1 MLNKFFKIIIV
12 FFVIN
17 IHAQTVDD
25 EIIIIETSEGNI
37 TLHLDGRRA
46 PITVSN
52 FVNLIRIDYFDNSIF
67 HRVIDNF
74 MIQGGGFDVDMND
87 LESLNTIPNESG
99 NGLSNLRGTIAM
111 ARTSDPH
118 SANAQFF
125 INTKDN
131 RSLNPKSGR
140 WGYAVFG
147 TVNDGMDIVDRIS
160 KKETGPK
167 GRFASDVPIETVLIK
182 NVAIE

>member
-1 MLNKFFKIIIV
+1 MINKIFKIIIV
-12 FFVIN
+12 FFAIN
-17 IHAQTVDD
+17 IHAQNVDD

-46 PITVSN
+46 PITVNN
-52 FVNLIRIDYFDNSIF
+52 FVNLIKTDYFDNSIF

-74 MIQGGGFDVDMND
+74 MIQGGGFDENMND

-111 ARTSDPH
+111 ARTSEPH

-131 RSLNPKSGR
+131 RSLNPKSGK

-147 TVNDGMDIVDRIS
+147 TVIEGMEVVDKIS
-160 KKETGPK
+160 KKPTGRK
-167 GRFASDVPIETVLIK
+167 GRFASDVPIEIVLIK
-182 NVAIE
+182 NITIE

>member
-74 MIQGGGFDVDMND
+74 MIQGGGFDVDMNY

-147 TVNDGMDIVDRIS
+147 TVIDGMDIVDRIS

>member
-1 MLNKFFKIIIV
+1 MLNKIFKIIIV
-12 FFVIN
+12 FFAIN
-17 IHAQTVDD
+17 TYAQTADD

-46 PITVSN
+46 PITVNN
-52 FVNLIRIDYFDNSIF
+52 FVNLIKTDYFDNSIF

-74 MIQGGGFDVDMND
+74 MIQGGGFDEDMND

-147 TVNDGMDIVDRIS
+147 TVIEGMEVVDKIS
-160 KKETGPK
+160 KKPTGRK

-182 NVAIE
+182 NITIE